1 MWLNNYVTC
10 INDLIVMW
18 FNNYVTCINDLSL
31 QENSTFQEIRD
42 QDKPWFPNNNEMR
55 ITCQT

>member
-1 MWLNNYVTC
+1 MWLNNNETC

-31 QENSTFQEIRD
+31 QENSTFQE
-42 QDKPWFPNNNEMR
+42 MR
-55 ITCQT
+55 ELDDIW

>member
-1 MWLNNYVTC
+1 MGDAKNT
-10 INDLIVMW
+10 I
-18 FNNYVTCINDLSL
+18 FH
-31 QENSTFQEIRD
+31 EIRD